1 MSHKFI
7 SLNGKIVAANEPHFI
22 VSNRALRYGDGLFE
36 GMRILKGEF
45 LFFENHIE
53 RLLEGMNAL
62 GISIPEYFSSAF
74 FFKLI
79 SELAVANK
87 ISGDAVIR
95 IQVNRKGAGLY
106 EPLNDDAEFFIETF
120 DASPESYQLNEGG
133 ISIGI
138 YTEWKKE
145 FSPAMNFKTCNS
157 QVYVMASRWK
167 RDNKLDDAIVLNAS
181 GNICD
186 ATSSNIFLWKENK
199 LITPALT
206 EGCVKG
212 VIRKNLI
219 EFARQHSITVEEKII
234 STEELINADEIF
246 LTNISR
252 GIRAVKSCSD
262 KQFSNSKT
270 KQLAEQFYAQLIADE

>member
-1 MSHKFI
+1 
-7 SLNGKIVAANEPHFI
+7 
-22 VSNRALRYGDGLFE
+22 ALRYGDGLFE

-62 GISIPEYFSSAF
+62 GILIPEYFSSVF

-87 ISGDAVIR
+87 ISGDAIIR

-106 EPLNDDAEFFIETF
+106 EPLNDEAEFFIETF
-120 DASPESYQLNEGG
+120 DATSESYKWNESGF
-133 ISIGI
+133 SIGI
-138 YTEWKKE
+138 YTDWKKD

-167 RDNKLDDAIVLNAS
+167 RDNKLDDGLVLNS
-181 GNICD
+181 KRNICD

-199 LITPALT
+199 LITPELT

-219 EFARQHSITVEEKII
+219 EFARQHSIIVQEKTI
-234 STEELINADEIF
+234 SIEELLSADEIF
-246 LTNISR
+246 LTNISK
-252 GIRAVKSCSD
+252 GIRSVKSCNE
-262 KQFSNSKT
+262 KQFNNTKT
-270 KQLAEQFYAQLIADE
+270 KQLAEQFYIQLTATE